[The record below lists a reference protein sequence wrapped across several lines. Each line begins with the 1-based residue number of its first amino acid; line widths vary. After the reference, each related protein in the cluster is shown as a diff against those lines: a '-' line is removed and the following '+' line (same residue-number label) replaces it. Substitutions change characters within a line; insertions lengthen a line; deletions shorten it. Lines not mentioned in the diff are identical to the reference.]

1 MDTKS
6 VVQILYSIPVGTIIA
21 WIAVIGGII
30 TSIVFGTIK
39 LYKAFERTHDLK
51 EENMEFKEMVKNHEE
66 QLNLIN
72 EKLTLIQENLAKRDE
87 SDVKSMRYSIV
98 CAGEEYVS
106 KGSITIRQLR
116 ALEEMF
122 EEYHERHG
130 NGYVTTLMRKVRVLP
145 VIGKL
150 DENDNDLE
158 WLFYYIKIYILYT
171 HYNIWSLPK
180 FIE

>member
-39 LYKAFERTHDLK
+39 LYKAFERTHDFK

-158 WLFYYIKIYILYT
+158 
-171 HYNIWSLPK
+171 
-180 FIE
+180 